1 MPVQITL
8 ERGTTRLSV
17 SHFGLL
23 CPDKDARLGTLL
35 NEADNVCLSPE
46 QIAPWKELLGGRAPT
61 DDEVILIHEDLKDT
75 PVAVSGLIRENLAG
89 GLVSLDVLV
98 PRSARYYERLVGR
111 CEDGIA
117 LDDYAKQVAPRQFSE
132 VLRWRGAE
140 GLKLAMLLASQPYL
154 SGALA
159 EAEITDDTLGE
170 AISWLADKG
179 DAMSCAAA
187 VEIALPR
194 LAGDDRLRVPIT
206 KLLKV
211 FVAGNP
217 VVKVD
222 QIELLSSLILVT
234 YGEIA
239 LCRVLAE
246 KPPFWRKLAAIAQA
260 SLIARCINNIGVE
273 ATELTAWL
281 QSVRGQM
288 YFLKCYGDLRLEPR
302 WLPDFGLPDQLRN
315 EICGR
320 TWGVAGKIA
329 RGVLGPELSE
339 LLLGDE
345 DGSLKRQF
353 SSILAC
359 LPGPLEGG
367 IPAGAALSAEAAE
380 RVKTDLSSEKI
391 TIASVSGLASA
402 AVIFRFPADLADMA
416 GDAIARADYRLPH
429 DDKAAFVAHLV
440 GLASAAAVTRNCKLA
455 DALILL
461 VRTYRHFHPDE
472 LTIDD
477 AFRIAIIACASRSE
491 LADWCKCV
499 GEFMIDFAFQPVT
512 TEEATRLHSHLV
524 HLCHLVPELWSTC
537 GQAEAALRSVLKF

>member
-194 LAGDDRLRVPIT
+194 LAGDNRLRVPIT

-222 QIELLSSLILVT
+222 QIECFPLLSSSPTARSLSVAYSQKNRLS
-234 YGEIA
+234 G
-239 LCRVLAE
+239 
-246 KPPFWRKLAAIAQA
+246 A
-260 SLIARCINNIGVE
+260 SWQR
-273 ATELTAWL
+273 
-281 QSVRGQM
+281 
-288 YFLKCYGDLRLEPR
+288 
-302 WLPDFGLPDQLRN
+302 
-315 EICGR
+315 
-320 TWGVAGKIA
+320 
-329 RGVLGPELSE
+329 
-339 LLLGDE
+339 
-345 DGSLKRQF
+345 
-353 SSILAC
+353 
-359 LPGPLEGG
+359 
-367 IPAGAALSAEAAE
+367 
-380 RVKTDLSSEKI
+380 
-391 TIASVSGLASA
+391 
-402 AVIFRFPADLADMA
+402 
-416 GDAIARADYRLPH
+416 
-429 DDKAAFVAHLV
+429 
-440 GLASAAAVTRNCKLA
+440 
-455 DALILL
+455 
-461 VRTYRHFHPDE
+461 
-472 LTIDD
+472 
-477 AFRIAIIACASRSE
+477 
-491 LADWCKCV
+491 
-499 GEFMIDFAFQPVT
+499 
-512 TEEATRLHSHLV
+512 
-524 HLCHLVPELWSTC
+524 
-537 GQAEAALRSVLKF
+537 